1 MCVCAEEAAYVNSG
15 FFYEVCGVSYVQMT
29 ACAHILSHFLTSMLC
44 LRRPLRRCYAS
55 GTLYVC
61 VCASVFVCVCVERVR
76 MCVCVGACSNAD
88 MYVCRNTSFIAIS
101 TLTSEMNFYTKLIS
115 KIDPLTQQPVFKS
128 VQIQLA
134 CQQCIDNEKVR
145 VCVRACICTYTS
157 VCVCGEH

>member
-1 MCVCAEEAAYVNSG
+1 MWCVVCANDSMRSYFVAFSNQYAVFAQTIAPLLCIGYV
-15 FFYEVCGVSYVQMT
+15 
-29 ACAHILSHFLTSMLC
+29 
-44 LRRPLRRCYAS
+44 
-55 GTLYVC
+55 
-61 VCASVFVCVCVERVR
+61 VCVCVCERVR
-76 MCVCVGACSNAD
+76 MCVCGTCSHVCVCVGACSNAD